1 MRRRAVPQ
9 RRPDGELSR
18 PLPPEEAHPGQFR
31 WIVDGHNA
39 IFAVRAWEDL
49 QVAGRRRE
57 ARQALERSLE
67 EFGRAIGCQIS
78 VVYDGNTLERNP
90 DALVLP
96 HLRTEYSNPP
106 EEADDRVVFLATRA
120 LREGER
126 PLVVTSDQKTLAGR
140 LPAGVRCLE
149 VDRFFRRV
157 VPTLLRPPE
166 KWEPGE
172 MQDVEEHFLR
182 LSREAGEGTE
192 TPPQSAPE
200 DEGGAAPGSSRP

>member
-1 MRRRAVPQ
+1 LKRRAAPL
-9 RRPDGELSR
+9 RGPEGGPGR
-18 PLPPEEAHPGQFR
+18 PLPPEEAHPGQFC

-67 EFGRAIGCQIS
+67 EFGRAIGRQIC

-149 VDRFFRRV
+149 VDRFIRRV

-172 MQDVEEHFLR
+172 MQDVEDHFLR
-182 LSREAGEGTE
+182 LSGEGGEDAKTARE
-192 TPPQSAPE
+192 GAPE
-200 DEGGAAPGSSRP
+200 DEAGADPRSSRP